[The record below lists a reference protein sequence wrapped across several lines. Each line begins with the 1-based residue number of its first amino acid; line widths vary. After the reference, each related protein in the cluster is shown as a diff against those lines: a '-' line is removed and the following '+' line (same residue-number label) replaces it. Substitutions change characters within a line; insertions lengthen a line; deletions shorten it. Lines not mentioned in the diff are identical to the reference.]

1 MKRDS
6 LLLLTTLFLFL
17 FLPSCSSN
25 KDSSLKAAGV
35 VEGDVLIL
43 RTQVAGTLLSL
54 SFQEGDRIEGDRP
67 LGKLEDLKVKNLLE
81 QVEISRQEVAINR
94 ERLLKKRELLLAQ
107 KRYLARQEG
116 RLSRLTEGEAAS
128 GESWERAALQL
139 KEAETTLYD
148 TERALA
154 DLRVQESLLDNKR
167 GALELNLRDHTLRAP
182 VSGLVLEKVASSG
195 ENLPAG
201 APIAEILDEKTLRV
215 EVFLELQEVSLLK
228 IGQSAEIVLD
238 GTEKRIPAKIVLFGQ
253 KAEFSPKYIVSEK
266 ERQSLLVKVT
276 VRPEGDSSLL
286 KVGAPVTVRFP
297 LS

>member
-1 MKRDS
+1 M
-6 LLLLTTLFLFL
+6 
-17 FLPSCSSN
+17 
-25 KDSSLKAAGV
+25 
-35 VEGDVLIL
+35 
-43 RTQVAGTLLSL
+43 
-54 SFQEGDRIEGDRP
+54 
-67 LGKLEDLKVKNLLE
+67 
-81 QVEISRQEVAINR
+81 
-94 ERLLKKRELLLAQ
+94 
-107 KRYLARQEG
+107 
-116 RLSRLTEGEAAS
+116 
-128 GESWERAALQL
+128 
-139 KEAETTLYD
+139 
-148 TERALA
+148 
-154 DLRVQESLLDNKR
+154 
-167 GALELNLRDHTLRAP
+167 
-182 VSGLVLEKVASSG
+182 ASSG

-276 VRPEGDSSLL
+276 VCPEGDSSLL

>member
-6 LLLLTTLFLFL
+6 LFLLTTLFLFF
-17 FLPSCSSN
+17 FLPSCSSK

-35 VEGDVLIL
+35 VEGDVLTL
-43 RTQVAGTLLSL
+43 RTQAAGTLLSL
-54 SFQEGDRIEGDRP
+54 SFQEGDRIDEDRP
-67 LGKLEDLKVKNLLE
+67 VGRLEDLKVRNLLE
-81 QVEISRQEVAINR
+81 QVEISRQEVAITR
-94 ERLLKKRELLLAQ
+94 ERLLKKRELLLEQ

-116 RLSRLTEGEAAS
+116 RLSRLTEGEAIS

-139 KEAETTLYD
+139 KESETTLYD
-148 TERALA
+148 TEKALA
-154 DLRVQESLLDNKR
+154 NLQVQESLLNNKK
-167 GALELNLRDHTLRAP
+167 GALELSLRDHTLRAP

-228 IGQSAEIVLD
+228 IGQRAEIVLD
-238 GTEKRIPAKIVLFGQ
+238 GTEKRIPARIALFGQ

-276 VRPEGDSSLL
+276 VRPEGDSSPL

>member
-17 FLPSCSSN
+17 FLPSCSSK

-107 KRYLARQEG
+107 KRYLARQEATLPADGRGG
-116 RLSRLTEGEAAS
+116 RLRRELGEGRTPTQGGRDNPLRHGEGSCGPSGS
-128 GESWERAALQL
+128 GESPGQ
-139 KEAETTLYD
+139 
-148 TERALA
+148 
-154 DLRVQESLLDNKR
+154 QE
-167 GALELNLRDHTLRAP
+167 GGP
-182 VSGLVLEKVASSG
+182 
-195 ENLPAG
+195 
-201 APIAEILDEKTLRV
+201 
-215 EVFLELQEVSLLK
+215 
-228 IGQSAEIVLD
+228 
-238 GTEKRIPAKIVLFGQ
+238 
-253 KAEFSPKYIVSEK
+253 
-266 ERQSLLVKVT
+266 
-276 VRPEGDSSLL
+276 
-286 KVGAPVTVRFP
+286 
-297 LS
+297 

>member
-17 FLPSCSSN
+17 FLPSCSSK

-54 SFQEGDRIEGDRP
+54 SFQEGDRIEGDR
-67 LGKLEDLKVKNLLE
+67 KVKNLLE

-276 VRPEGDSSLL
+276 VCPEGDSSLL